1 MRARELRGRNVPM
14 RWAVD
19 LWCLT
24 LVIAIPVA
32 AQRRLSVPTAEA
44 IAAMQGALLDEL
56 ARVLVQAATPGEN
69 VDRLLARAAATEVPS
84 PLRYALAGQAAR
96 CALLAGDVPMALR
109 VADSL
114 VEGFAIARADARA
127 DALRAFEAEGH
138 VPAQVLAGAWL
149 AEAERLLEGDRAGF
163 AARVS
168 AAERLASADRPRG
181 LAAVVARRV
190 VDLRAMRAAFERCQA
205 APDDAALRGRY
216 RAFYRGD
223 FAGGLPDLR
232 APGAGGERVARVAA
246 SKRDAHRDG
255 DDPLMLAAVA
265 EQWLSVAADEHEP
278 IAKRNLRRRAFAI
291 LGDAYLATC
300 PMMLGNEFEV
310 SEPERARLQRLFDR
324 AGELMAEADDAF
336 VQRFAGPDDLAS
348 MEITAGEWRV
358 ADGTLIGRSTGEA
371 TRATLPWAF
380 ARIASVTIRGSI
392 RSAGTLNFRLAV
404 GPCNAILN
412 WELDDVN
419 PIWFGDMEQRVGP
432 RALSAGREHAI
443 HIRQLGEWIGV
454 FVDERLLSLGPGQLA
469 GTVSVYPA
477 LGSEIA
483 VRQIEVIGDLD
494 LGRVVRGPSGTAR

>member
-1 MRARELRGRNVPM
+1 M
-14 RWAVD
+14 RWAPHV
-19 LWCLT
+19 WCLT
-24 LVIAIPVA
+24 LVTASSGT
-32 AQRRLSVPTAEA
+32 AQRRQPVPRPDAV
-44 IAAMQGALLDEL
+44 AATQGALLDEL
-56 ARVLVQAATPGEN
+56 ARVLWQGAAAGEN

-96 CALLAGDVPMALR
+96 CAVLAGDVPTALR

-114 VEGFAIARADARA
+114 AEIFTIVRDDARA

-138 VPAQVLAGAWL
+138 VPSQLLAGAWL
-149 AEAERLLEGDRAGF
+149 AEAERQLEGDLASF
-163 AARVS
+163 TASVS
-168 AAERLASADRPRG
+168 AAERLAGADQPRG
-181 LAAVVARRV
+181 LAALVSHRAA
-190 VDLRAMRAAFERCQA
+190 DLRAMRAAFERCQA
-205 APDDAALRGRY
+205 APDDAARRGRY

-232 APGAGGERVARVAA
+232 APQAGGERVARVAA
-246 SKRDAHRDG
+246 NKRNAHRDG
-255 DDPLMLAAVA
+255 DDPLMLVAVA
-265 EQWLSVAADEHEP
+265 EQWLSVAADETEP
-278 IAKRNLRRRAFAI
+278 IARRNLWRRSFAL

-336 VQRFAGPDDLAS
+336 VQRFAGPDDLGA
-348 MEITAGEWRV
+348 MQITAGEWRV
-358 ADGTLIGRSTGEA
+358 ANGTLIGRSTGEA

-392 RSAGTLNFRLAV
+392 RSAGTLNFRVAV
-404 GPCNAILN
+404 GPCNALLN

-432 RALSAGREHAI
+432 RAMSADREHAI
-443 HIRQLGEWIGV
+443 HIRQLGEWIAV
-454 FVDERLLSLGPGQLA
+454 FVDERLLALGPGQLA